1 MMKPAAIERPLETKE
16 IILESFISLVEQRG
30 AFQIVFQ
37 EIADASKMS
46 LGSIR
51 YYFKN
56 YDSLVEAAIVYVF
69 QRAQV
74 VIEEDIM
81 RVRLSGSSNQ
91 MIRAYIE
98 ANFRWMEAYPS
109 HAAFLSYFYHLCCT
123 RASVVGRDF
132 WQRGRKRVEAL
143 ILEEVARTKSKGPQD
158 VEAAAQ
164 VIHSMIFG
172 SVVVAMAERSPESSQ
187 RQLKVLL
194 DSLPSVLLSVASIES

>member
-1 MMKPAAIERPLETKE
+1 MKQAVADRPPETRE
-16 IILESFISLVEQRG
+16 LILESFIQLVEERG

-37 EIADASKMS
+37 DIADASKMS

-56 YDSLVEAAIVYVF
+56 YDALVEAAIAYVF

-81 RVRLSGSSNQ
+81 RIRLSGTSHQ

-98 ANFRWMEAYPS
+98 ANFRWMDAYPS

-143 ILEEVARTKSKGPQD
+143 ILEEVARTKSQGPSD
-158 VEAAAQ
+158 VEGAAQ
-164 VIHSMIFG
+164 IIHSLIFG
-172 SVVVAMAERSPESSQ
+172 AVVTAMAERSPQSSEK
-187 RQLKVLL
+187 QLKVLL
-194 DSLPSVLLSVASIES
+194 DSLPKVLESVASIKS

>member
-1 MMKPAAIERPLETKE
+1 MPRIVVDRPPETRE
-16 IILESFISLVEQRG
+16 LILESFINLVEERG

-37 EIADASKMS
+37 DIADASKMS

-56 YDSLVEAAIVYVF
+56 YDSLVESAIAYVF

-81 RVRLSGSSNQ
+81 RVRLSGSSTQ
-91 MIRAYIE
+91 MIRSYVE
-98 ANFRWMEAYPS
+98 ANFRWMDAYPS

-143 ILEEVARTKSKGPQD
+143 ILEEVARTKSKGPSD

-164 VIHSMIFG
+164 IIHSLIFG
-172 SVVVAMAERSPESSQ
+172 SVVTAMAERSPESSKQ
-187 RQLKVLL
+187 QLKVLV
-194 DSLPSVLLSVASIES
+194 DSLPSILLSVASIES